1 MMGAPPPGDTPSFV
15 RPGAVTSDFSPW
27 LIQMLMMIRSF
38 FFFFSGATEAGTKDI
53 ALPHLGNLAGM
64 K

>member
-1 MMGAPPPGDTPSFV
+1 MMGVPPGDTPSFV

-38 FFFFSGATEAGTKDI
+38 FFFSGATEAGTKDI